1 MGIGIDWVSA
11 AILAAA
17 WIFSTIRAVPVRFRH
32 WVFALALFAIAGWRL
47 RMGASGI
54 NLLFVGL
61 AVVLGIKYFMDGLR
75 SPKSQ

>member
-1 MGIGIDWVSA
+1 MGIGVDWIAV

-17 WIFSTIRAVPVRFRH
+17 WIFSNIRTVPVRFRH

-54 NLLFVGL
+54 NLIFVGI
-61 AVVLGIKYFMDGLR
+61 AVALGIQYFVQGLR
-75 SPKSQ
+75 APKS